1 MKDLFRRSANL
12 QTSNTPEGHRALLDQ
27 LDGVRIDLMEYAEVP
42 QGWVIDAR
50 RKDPLWSHMV
60 LEVFPLKPRP
70 DIFGFKSYDVKNAD
84 RKLAEYRRILN
95 DPKAFVVMTPS
106 PDGMSWW
113 ARPIRPSDLTRE
125 DPENMLQ
132 ESLDQIGKNHLF
144 TDALQT
150 AYSVRT
156 GQFDMH

>member
-1 MKDLFRRSANL
+1 MKDLLNRSANL
-12 QTSNTPEGHRALLDQ
+12 QTSNTLEGHRTLLDQ
-27 LDGVRIDLMEYAEVP
+27 LDGLRINLMDSAEVP

-50 RKDPLWSHMV
+50 KKDPLWSHMV
-60 LEVFPLKPRP
+60 PEVFPLKPRP
-70 DIFGFKSYDVKNAD
+70 AIFGFKSYEAKNAD
-84 RKLAEYRRILN
+84 RELAENRKILE
-95 DPKAFVVMTPS
+95 DTKAFVVMTPD
-106 PDGMSWW
+106 PDGSSWW

-132 ESLDQIGKNHLF
+132 ESLDQIGKNHLLA
-144 TDALQT
+144 DALQT